1 MRNLILALLMSGGIM
16 MGAAT
21 SAGPAQ
27 AAVFSNSLGL
37 PGAAQASDT
46 AVELARSRVRPRVGI
61 YFGFG
66 IGPRYWFPGPYYY
79 YPYSPYYFD
88 PYYSAPRYYRRCWRN
103 KRTGRS
109 VCRLYRRW

>member
-37 PGAAQASDT
+37 PRAAQASDT

-66 IGPRYWFPGPYYY
+66 IGPRYLYPGPYYY
-79 YPYSPYYFD
+79 PYPRHYFYPYYD
-88 PYYSAPRYYRRCWRN
+88 VPRYYRRCWRN